1 MKQDHLVTAECF
13 HDLFLQNTSFL
24 DVRAE
29 GEFAKGHLPNAINL
43 PILNDQERHLVG
55 TCYKQQGQ
63 QAAIQLG
70 HKLVCG
76 ELKILRIKNWCAYA
90 ANKPNTHVYCWR
102 GGMRSNLARR
112 WMSEAGV
119 DVSLIEGGYKA
130 LRRSLMQVIEN
141 AARDYPMI
149 RIGGQTGVAK
159 TCLINKLNCS
169 IDLEKYAHHRGS
181 SFGRMVNR
189 QPTQANFE
197 HFLAIDLL
205 RKKQLLGG
213 KKTLFV
219 EDESRSIGLSSI
231 PITFFE
237 AMRRSPL
244 AVVEMPF
251 EFRVQ
256 RVLQDYVIDM
266 LAAYQAKDAEKG
278 FECFS
283 DYLFEG
289 LLRIQ
294 KRLGLERY
302 KDANGLLTNALHTQF
317 ITGDVSA
324 HKDWITLLLREY
336 YDPMYAYQI
345 QKNNAS
351 IAFRGS
357 YTEVL
362 EWARQLNAA

>member
-1 MKQDHLVTAECF
+1 MKQGYLVTAEHF
-13 HDLFLQNTSFL
+13 HDLFLKDTCFL

-29 GEFAKGHLPNAINL
+29 GEFAKGYLPNAINL
-43 PILNDQERHLVG
+43 PILNDHERHLVG

-63 QAAIQLG
+63 QTAIQLG

-76 ELKILRIKNWCAYA
+76 ELKMLRVRNWCEHVAD
-90 ANKPNTHVYCWR
+90 KPNTHVYCWR
-102 GGMRSNLARR
+102 GGMRSNLARL

-119 DVSLIEGGYKA
+119 DVPLIEGGYKA
-130 LRRSLMQVIEN
+130 LRRSLMQVIDS
-141 AARDYPMI
+141 AACDFPMI
-149 RIGGQTGVAK
+149 RVGGQTGVAK
-159 TCLINKLNCS
+159 TRLINEIDCS
-169 IDLEKYAHHRGS
+169 VDLEEYAHHRGS
-181 SFGRMVNR
+181 SFGRMVSQ
-189 QPTQANFE
+189 QPSQANFE
-197 HFLAIDLL
+197 HLLAIDLL
-205 RKKQLLGG
+205 RKTQLPGDN
-213 KKTLFV
+213 KILFV

-231 PITFFE
+231 PISFFE

-244 AVVEMPF
+244 VVVEMSF

-266 LAAYQAKDAEKG
+266 LAAYHAKDAEKG

-283 DYLFEG
+283 DYLSEG

-294 KRLGLERY
+294 KRLGMERY
-302 KDANGLLTNALHTQF
+302 KQANDLLIKALRTQL
-317 ITGDVSA
+317 ITGDVSEHEA
-324 HKDWITLLLREY
+324 WITLLLREY

-351 IAFRGS
+351 VAFRGS
-357 YTEVL
+357 YAEVL

>member
-1 MKQDHLVTAECF
+1 VKQDYLVTAEHF
-13 HDLFLQNTSFL
+13 HELFLQDTCFL

-29 GEFAKGHLPNAINL
+29 GEFAKGYLPNAINL
-43 PILNDQERHLVG
+43 PILNDHERHLVG

-76 ELKILRIKNWCAYA
+76 ELKMSRMQNWCERVAD
-90 ANKPNTHVYCWR
+90 KPNMHVYCWR
-102 GGMRSNLARR
+102 GGMRSKLTRL
-112 WMSEAGV
+112 WMGEAGV
-119 DVSLIEGGYKA
+119 DVPLIEGGYKA
-130 LRRSLMQVIEN
+130 LRRSLMQVIES
-141 AARDYPMI
+141 AARDFPMI
-149 RIGGQTGVAK
+149 RVGGQTGVAK
-159 TCLINKLNCS
+159 TRLINEMNCS

-181 SFGRMVNR
+181 SFGRMVDQ

-197 HFLAIDLL
+197 HLLAIDLL
-205 RKKQLLGG
+205 HKTQLLGEN
-213 KKTLFV
+213 KTLFV

-237 AMRRSPL
+237 AMRRSSL
-244 AVVEMPF
+244 TVVEMSF

-283 DYLFEG
+283 NYLSEG

-302 KDANGLLTNALHTQF
+302 KQANDLLANALRAHL

-324 HKDWITLLLREY
+324 HEAWITLLLRDY

-345 QKNNAS
+345 QKNNS
-351 IAFRGS
+351 SVAFRGS
-357 YTEVL
+357 YAEVL
-362 EWARQLNAA
+362 EWARQLNAV